1 MIDPIDLNKLN
12 RRESK
17 ASVMR
22 RLRRD
27 VRPRKHKVSV
37 ADALEFRRE
46 AYCLTRAEFCELLG
60 MRQNH
65 YSEVVNG
72 RISLPIKATRR
83 AFALG
88 VPAVVLLQINEE

>member
-1 MIDPIDLNKLN
+1 MTDLNE
-12 RRESK
+12 REST

-46 AYCLTRAEFCELLG
+46 AYGLTRTQFCELLG
-60 MRQNH
+60 MRPSH

-72 RISLPIKATRR
+72 RTPLPIKATRR

-88 VPAVVLLQINEE
+88 VPAEFLLQITKD

>member
-1 MIDPIDLNKLN
+1 MTDLNE
-12 RRESK
+12 REST

-46 AYCLTRAEFCELLG
+46 AYDLTRVQFCELLG
-60 MRQNH
+60 MRPSH

-72 RISLPIKATRR
+72 RTPLPIKATRK

-88 VPAVVLLQINEE
+88 VPPEVLLQIGKE

>member
-1 MIDPIDLNKLN
+1 MINLNRLN

-88 VPAVVLLQINEE
+88 VPAEVLLQISEE

>member
-1 MIDPIDLNKLN
+1 MTDLNE
-12 RRESK
+12 REST

-46 AYCLTRAEFCELLG
+46 AYDLTRVQFCELLG
-60 MRQNH
+60 MRPSH

-72 RISLPIKATRR
+72 RTPLRIKATRR

-88 VPAVVLLQINEE
+88 VPAEVLLQIED